1 MAETMASQQAPAD
14 VSVAGLTR
22 FKEGDPT
29 VFPPAAE
36 VLRFAKERLAV
47 GRPGR
52 ASPRQVRLPDGDVW
66 KRRQGKG
73 QNSSPAKAAHCAANR
88 GSASQDD
95 GAITAVVGRLDV
107 LAGTKQHPQEGP
119 QAQAQEQIRPK
130 PGGAVALLQ
139 QPLASVLP
147 ATQAAP
153 SNLAHLLG
161 PPPTVR
167 QQPAA
172 APIQPRGGWGCR
184 PKRLAPCR
192 QILLTGAVLAQSQA
206 LVSLVSQFSAGARA
220 LYILEGQAGQSAWV
234 RGSVGRAKL
243 QQELARLN
251 SMCS

>member
-130 PGGAVALLQ
+130 RGGAVALLLR
-139 QPLASVLP
+139 PLASVLP

-153 SNLAHLLG
+153 NNLAHLLR

-172 APIQPRGGWGCR
+172 APIQPDHEEAGGVVQNGWPRAGRFFLQVPCSRNRRPWCPWCPSSRRRHGPFIYWRVRRVNPRGCVA
-184 PKRLAPCR
+184 PLAEPNCNR
-192 QILLTGAVLAQSQA
+192 S
-206 LVSLVSQFSAGARA
+206 
-220 LYILEGQAGQSAWV
+220 
-234 RGSVGRAKL
+234 
-243 QQELARLN
+243 
-251 SMCS
+251 